1 MNQQQQEL
9 KNNRTAAI
17 LMLSIGILYCIVMLT
32 IANDLEAPKTSPKET
47 GAVFIWNDDLEGIPA
62 NGHIEIDT
70 IVNDTIYLSPVE

>member
-1 MNQQQQEL
+1 MREEN
-9 KNNRTAAI
+9 KV
-17 LMLSIGILYCIVMLT
+17 IGILVLCGALLSIVALT
-32 IANDLEAPKTSPKET
+32 ITNDLEEPKTSPEET

>member
-1 MNQQQQEL
+1 MKEEN
-9 KNNRTAAI
+9 KV
-17 LMLSIGILYCIVMLT
+17 IGILVLCGGLISIVALT
-32 IANDLEAPKTSPKET
+32 IANDLEEPKTSPEET

>member
-1 MNQQQQEL
+1 MNEEN
-9 KNNRTAAI
+9 KV
-17 LMLSIGILYCIVMLT
+17 IGILVLCGALISIVALT
-32 IANDLEAPKTSPKET
+32 IVNDLEEPKTSPEET

>member
-1 MNQQQQEL
+1 MNQQQQE
-9 KNNRTAAI
+9 NRT
-17 LMLSIGILYCIVMLT
+17 IGILVLCGALISIVALT
-32 IANDLEAPKTSPKET
+32 IANDLEEPKTSPEET

>member
-1 MNQQQQEL
+1 MKEEN
-9 KNNRTAAI
+9 KV
-17 LMLSIGILYCIVMLT
+17 IGILILCGALISIVALT
-32 IANDLEAPKTSPKET
+32 ITNDLKEPKTSPEES

>member
-1 MNQQQQEL
+1 MNQENEL
-9 KNNRTAAI
+9 GCGLLIAI
-17 LMLSIGILYCIVMLT
+17 GTLLSIVAIS
-32 IANDLEAPKTSPKET
+32 IASDLKEPKTSPEET

>member
-1 MNQQQQEL
+1 MKEEN
-9 KNNRTAAI
+9 KV
-17 LMLSIGILYCIVMLT
+17 IGILVLCGALISIVALT
-32 IANDLEAPKTSPKET
+32 ITNDLEEPKTSPEET

>member
-1 MNQQQQEL
+1 MNQEN
-9 KNNRTAAI
+9 KV
-17 LMLSIGILYCIVMLT
+17 IGILVLCGALISIVALT
-32 IANDLEAPKTSPKET
+32 ITNDLEEPKTSPEET

>member
-1 MNQQQQEL
+1 MKEEN
-9 KNNRTAAI
+9 KV
-17 LMLSIGILYCIVMLT
+17 IGILVLCGALLSIVALT
-32 IANDLEAPKTSPKET
+32 ITNDLEEPKTSPEES

>member
-1 MNQQQQEL
+1 MREEN
-9 KNNRTAAI
+9 KV
-17 LMLSIGILYCIVMLT
+17 IGILVLCGALVSIVALT
-32 IANDLEAPKTSPKET
+32 IMNDLLEPKTSPEET

>member
-1 MNQQQQEL
+1 MNEEN
-9 KNNRTAAI
+9 KV
-17 LMLSIGILYCIVMLT
+17 IGILVLCGALISIVALT
-32 IANDLEAPKTSPKET
+32 ITNDLEEPKTSPEET

>member
-1 MNQQQQEL
+1 MTQQQQE
-9 KNNRTAAI
+9 NRI
-17 LMLSIGILYCIVMLT
+17 IGVMMICIGVVLSMVALT
-32 IANDLEAPKTSPKET
+32 IMNDLKEPKTNPEET

>member
-1 MNQQQQEL
+1 MKEEN
-9 KNNRTAAI
+9 KV
-17 LMLSIGILYCIVMLT
+17 IGILVLCGALISIVALT
-32 IANDLEAPKTSPKET
+32 IANDLEEPKTSPEET

>member
-1 MNQQQQEL
+1 MNQE
-9 KNNRTAAI
+9 NRT
-17 LMLSIGILYCIVMLT
+17 IGILVLCGALISIVALT
-32 IANDLEAPKTSPKET
+32 IANDLEEPKTSPEET

>member
-1 MNQQQQEL
+1 MKEEN
-9 KNNRTAAI
+9 KA
-17 LMLSIGILYCIVMLT
+17 IGILVLCSALLSIVAIT
-32 IANDLEAPKTSPKET
+32 ITNDLEAPKTSPEET

>member
-32 IANDLEAPKTSPKET
+32 IANDLEEPKTSPKES

>member
-1 MNQQQQEL
+1 MKEEN
-9 KNNRTAAI
+9 KV
-17 LMLSIGILYCIVMLT
+17 IGILVLCGALLSIVALT
-32 IANDLEAPKTSPKET
+32 ITNDLLEPKTSPEES

>member
-1 MNQQQQEL
+1 MKEEN
-9 KNNRTAAI
+9 KV
-17 LMLSIGILYCIVMLT
+17 IGILVLCGALLSIVALT
-32 IANDLEAPKTSPKET
+32 ITNDLEEPKTSLEES